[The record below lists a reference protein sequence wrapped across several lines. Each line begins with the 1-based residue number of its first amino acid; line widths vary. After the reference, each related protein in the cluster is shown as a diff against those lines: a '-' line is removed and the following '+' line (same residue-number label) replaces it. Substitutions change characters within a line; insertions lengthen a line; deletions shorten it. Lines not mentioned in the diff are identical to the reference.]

1 MVCLN
6 KNHRHNMAFR
16 AYFIILLLLLLVPYF
31 MDCRAIIDGEIP
43 QISKVAGDFPSRI
56 YTNLMDLTKRRKL
69 IGERIDPVIPGPY
82 DPSTCGPQ
90 TVPNLTAPPPG
101 PSPDE
106 LPPDPNLTKPHRCLK
121 CYYVPQKVPCHCHK

>member
-16 AYFIILLLLLLVPYF
+16 AYFIILLLFLLVPYF
-31 MDCRAIIDGEIP
+31 MDCRAIIDEEIP
-43 QISKVAGDFPSRI
+43 QISKGYCRWFSFKI
-56 YTNLMDLTKRRKL
+56 YTNLMYLTKRRKL

-82 DPSTCGPQ
+82 DPSTYGPR
-90 TVPNLTAPPPG
+90 TVPNLADPPG
-101 PSPDE
+101 PYRDE

-121 CYYVPQKVPCHCHK
+121 CYYMPQRVPCHCHK